1 MKILLTNDDGINA
14 PGINALYGEMK
25 KISQVSIVAPETEQ
39 SAMGHAITP
48 YNPLRIKEVYR
59 DGSLYGYSV
68 NGTPA
73 DCVKLGAMAIFK
85 ELPDMLVSGI
95 NFGPNLGVDII
106 YSGTVSAATEGAI
119 LGIPSLAISLATREE
134 SADYSFAAVFARDLC
149 LKVKEK
155 KLPAG
160 ILLNV
165 NIPAVP
171 RAKIKGVKIT
181 RQGKVRFKDTFEK
194 RQDPRGNTYYW
205 LTGESI
211 KEEDDGETD
220 RKAVRENYVSITPL
234 HFDLTSYPNICG
246 LKEWDMSLK
255 D

>member
-14 PGINALYGEMK
+14 PGLYALSRELR
-25 KISQVSIVAPETEQ
+25 KIGRTSIVAPETEQ
-39 SAMGHAITP
+39 SAIGHAITLS
-48 YNPLRIKEVYR
+48 NPLRLREVCR
-59 DGSLYGYSV
+59 DGSFYGHSV

-73 DCVKLGAMAIFK
+73 DCVKLGAMVIFK
-85 ELPDMLVSGI
+85 GPPDVVVSGI
-95 NFGPNLGVDII
+95 NLGPNLGIDVI
-106 YSGTVSAATEGAI
+106 YSGTVSAATEGTI
-119 LGIPSLAISLATREE
+119 LGIPSVAISLATRKHP
-134 SADYSFAAVFARDLC
+134 DYSFAAAFARGLC

-171 RAKIKGVKIT
+171 SGKIKGVKIT
-181 RQGKVRFKDTFEK
+181 RQGKARFKDTFEK
-194 RQDPRGNTYYW
+194 RTDPRGNAYYW
-205 LTGESI
+205 LTGEI
-211 KEEDDGETD
+211 IGEEGDKEADG
-220 RKAVRENYVSITPL
+220 KAVKENYISITPL

-246 LKEWDMSLK
+246 LKGWDISLE